1 MQSFQLVF
9 ALFIATL
16 LGFTCATNFEWQP
29 EVDVEIP
36 ANAVVH
42 PPNALRRAQ
51 ATTDFSSTGSAT
63 TFDGSVGDDKSESK
77 SAGSDSVGDEATS
90 SASGR
95 DFGVATVLTAFT
107 VLLALVMA

>member
-1 MQSFQLVF
+1 MF
-9 ALFIATL
+9 
-16 LGFTCATNFEWQP
+16 
-29 EVDVEIP
+29 
-36 ANAVVH
+36 
-42 PPNALRRAQ
+42 
-51 ATTDFSSTGSAT
+51 
-63 TFDGSVGDDKSESK
+63 FDGSVGDDKSESK